1 MPLPLNPSPPQSQ
14 FPKSNRPPVFHD
26 LVVGRPGPA
35 ARILVRIA
43 LVAAATCCAW
53 AQPSPPARGG
63 AGGATVAGRV
73 LNATSGNYLNNAR
86 VTVQGTAIEVFTD
99 ENGNY
104 IANVPVGEVRL
115 TVSFTGFPPQ
125 SAVVSAAAGGVVR
138 RDFELSL
145 VDLRSESEKGVVKL
159 AAFTV
164 QERQVTGQAVALH
177 EQRTAPNI
185 KNVVAIDV
193 DTGEGN
199 VGEFLKYIPGIV
211 MEQSPQTPQFANIR
225 GMPASGT
232 LVTTNGMEIAA
243 NGIVGRAT
251 DLGLSATGNIDRIE
265 VTKVPTPDMPANAVG
280 GGINMITKSGFSR
293 KTPLL
298 SYNVYGTLST
308 LDGFRGPAPIA
319 GKSDGPDDRSN
330 VRRLNPSFNL
340 SYLYPIN
347 RSLAIALS
355 ASKSNRYNDWQFPN
369 PTWDKVALKLT
380 TDALNA
386 LNIGEAKELGAITV
400 DWKIADRHTLSF
412 GASKSDQKIFVRQ
425 NRLIATFGAGSTG
438 GPTFAQGAATAVGNV
453 ANTPTGNNQ
462 YKDLNLITLTYR
474 FSGAVWRV
482 DSNLSRSVAGTKFN
496 DIEDRFFQNVTT
508 RISNVAIRDEGMDQV
523 VHARRVGTWTATDR
537 VGAAVNIHDS
547 SGFSVVSTASAP
559 QDISDEVRR
568 GAVNVSRDFDSRI
581 PLTVKVGGV
590 VNQRLNNTVAG
601 SKSWTFAP
609 PGGAAA
615 LLVRNYDIIAD
626 RFSAQSHFV
635 DANNRDVNANWISMA
650 KTYELYAAHP
660 TWFVLNEPA
669 AHMSEV
675 NLTKTIEETIT
686 AGYFRVDAKMFN
698 NRLWLVAGARY
709 ERTMDEGFGP
719 LNDIRNT
726 YVRTASGDLVRD
738 SAGRLI
744 PITTDA
750 MARARLQYKLK
761 GAYMKR
767 SYGDFY
773 PSFNSSFSLTP
784 NIVARAAYARTIGR
798 PNFPEI
804 IPGMTVTDPDSATT
818 NKIITVINSALKPWT
833 ANNYDLSLEIY
844 EVKGAVVSASYFRK
858 DLKDFFGSTRVPA
871 TIEELTAF
879 GFSDDYLDYDIV
891 TKRNVGA
898 ATLSGVELSYRQSLD
913 ALQSWAKGLQVFGNV
928 TLMNLGGPNAADF
941 AGFSPRTIQWGVS
954 YTRPKF
960 SARMNVN
967 QNKWRRNSAT
977 GTSAT
982 IRPNS
987 YNYFAP
993 QVKVD
998 ATVSYMFTRRYAL
1011 YFDARNISGT
1021 PQRRGSWSPDTPAYA
1036 RIDVLQYPAAAFT
1049 LGIKGDF

>member
-1 MPLPLNPSPPQSQ
+1 MNPLDLLRVSRRAVACAALFAAVAGVASGQPASPP
-14 FPKSNRPPVFHD
+14 PPPH
-26 LVVGRPGPA
+26 PA
-35 ARILVRIA
+35 AA
-43 LVAAATCCAW
+43 
-53 AQPSPPARGG
+53 G
-63 AGGATVAGRV
+63 AIVTGRV

-86 VTVQGTAIEVFTD
+86 VSVQGTAIEGFTD
-99 ENGNY
+99 ENGEFR
-104 IANVPVGEVRL
+104 IANVPAGEVRL
-115 TVSFTGFPPQ
+115 AVSFTGFPQ
-125 SAVVSAAAGGVVR
+125 QTAVVNVAPGGVAR

-145 VDLRSESEKGVVKL
+145 DDLRPPADKGIVKL
-159 AAFTV
+159 DAFTV
-164 QERQVTGQAVALH
+164 QERQLTGQAVALH
-177 EQRTAPNI
+177 EQRAAPNI

-251 DLGLSATGNIDRIE
+251 DLGLSATGNLDRIE

-308 LDGFRGPAPIA
+308 LDGFQGPGPIW
-319 GKSDGPDDRSN
+319 GKSNGPDDRSN

-369 PTWDKVALKLT
+369 TVWDKVNLKLT
-380 TDALNA
+380 SDALNA

-400 DWKIADRHTLSF
+400 DWKIGERHTLSL
-412 GASKSDQKIFVRQ
+412 GASKSNQEIFVRQ
-425 NRLIATFGAGSTG
+425 NRLIATFGTGATG
-438 GPTFAQGAATAVGNV
+438 GPTFAQGAPTAVGNV

-462 YKDLNLITLTYR
+462 YKDLNLVTLTYR
-474 FSGAVWRV
+474 FNGALWRI
-482 DSNLSRSVAGTKFN
+482 DSNLSRSVAGTKFT
-496 DIEDRFFQNVTT
+496 DTEDRFFNNVTT
-508 RISNVAIRDEGMDQV
+508 RISNVALRDEGIDQV
-523 VHARRVGTWTATDR
+523 VHARRVGAWTAIDR
-537 VGAAVNIHDS
+537 TGAPVNIYDN
-547 SGFSVVSTASAP
+547 SGFNLISASSAP
-559 QDISDEVRR
+559 QDITDEVRR
-568 GAVNVSRDFDSRI
+568 GAVNVSREFDLRI
-581 PLTVKVGGV
+581 PFTLKIGGV
-590 VNQRLNNTVAG
+590 VNQRLNDTLAG

-615 LLVRNYDIIAD
+615 LLVRNYDVVAE
-626 RFSAQSHFV
+626 RFSAPSHFI
-635 DANNRDVNANWISMA
+635 DATNHDVKVNWISMA

-669 AHMSEV
+669 AYQSRV
-675 NLTKTIEETIT
+675 NLTKTIDETIT
-686 AGYFRVDAKMFN
+686 AGYFRADAKLFN
-698 NRLWLVAGARY
+698 NRLWLVAGVRY
-709 ERTMDEGFGP
+709 ERTTDEGWGP

-738 SAGRLI
+738 SAGRLV

-750 MARARLQYKLK
+750 MARTLLQYQLK
-761 GAYMKR
+761 GAYLKR

-773 PSFNSSFSLTP
+773 PSLNSSFSLTP
-784 NIVARAAYARTIGR
+784 NLVARAAYARTIGR

-804 IPGMTVTDPDSATT
+804 IPGMTVTDPDAPTT
-818 NKIITVINSALKPWT
+818 NKVITVVNSALRPWT
-833 ANNYDLSLEIY
+833 ANNYDLTLEMY
-844 EVKGAVVSASYFRK
+844 ELKGAVASASYFRK

-871 TIEELTAF
+871 TVAALSEF

-898 ATLSGVELSYRQSLD
+898 ATLSGVELSYRQSLG
-913 ALQSWAKGLQVFGNV
+913 ALAAWGKGIQAFANV
-928 TLMNLGGPNAADF
+928 TLMDLSGPNAADF

-960 SARMNVN
+960 SARVNVN
-967 QNKWRRNSAT
+967 QNKWRRNSPTAA
-977 GTSAT
+977 SAT

-998 ATVSYMFTRRYAL
+998 ATVSYMFSRHYAV
-1011 YFDARNISGT
+1011 YFDARNLSGT
-1021 PQRRGSWSPDTPAYA
+1021 PQRRGNWSPDTPGYA
-1036 RIDVLQYPAAAFT
+1036 RVDILQYPAAAFT

>member
-1 MPLPLNPSPPQSQ
+1 
-14 FPKSNRPPVFHD
+14 
-26 LVVGRPGPA
+26 
-35 ARILVRIA
+35 
-43 LVAAATCCAW
+43 
-53 AQPSPPARGG
+53 
-63 AGGATVAGRV
+63 
-73 LNATSGNYLNNAR
+73 
-86 VTVQGTAIEVFTD
+86 
-99 ENGNY
+99 
-104 IANVPVGEVRL
+104 
-115 TVSFTGFPPQ
+115 
-125 SAVVSAAAGGVVR
+125 
-138 RDFELSL
+138 
-145 VDLRSESEKGVVKL
+145 
-159 AAFTV
+159 
-164 QERQVTGQAVALH
+164 
-177 EQRTAPNI
+177 
-185 KNVVAIDV
+185 
-193 DTGEGN
+193 
-199 VGEFLKYIPGIV
+199 
-211 MEQSPQTPQFANIR
+211 
-225 GMPASGT
+225 
-232 LVTTNGMEIAA
+232 
-243 NGIVGRAT
+243 
-251 DLGLSATGNIDRIE
+251 
-265 VTKVPTPDMPANAVG
+265 
-280 GGINMITKSGFSR
+280 
-293 KTPLL
+293 
-298 SYNVYGTLST
+298 
-308 LDGFRGPAPIA
+308 
-319 GKSDGPDDRSN
+319 
-330 VRRLNPSFNL
+330 
-340 SYLYPIN
+340 
-347 RSLAIALS
+347 
-355 ASKSNRYNDWQFPN
+355 
-369 PTWDKVALKLT
+369 
-380 TDALNA
+380 
-386 LNIGEAKELGAITV
+386 
-400 DWKIADRHTLSF
+400 
-412 GASKSDQKIFVRQ
+412 
-425 NRLIATFGAGSTG
+425 
-438 GPTFAQGAATAVGNV
+438 
-453 ANTPTGNNQ
+453 
-462 YKDLNLITLTYR
+462 
-474 FSGAVWRV
+474 
-482 DSNLSRSVAGTKFN
+482 
-496 DIEDRFFQNVTT
+496 
-508 RISNVAIRDEGMDQV
+508 
-523 VHARRVGTWTATDR
+523 
-537 VGAAVNIHDS
+537 
-547 SGFSVVSTASAP
+547 
-559 QDISDEVRR
+559 
-568 GAVNVSRDFDSRI
+568 
-581 PLTVKVGGV
+581 
-590 VNQRLNNTVAG
+590 
-601 SKSWTFAP
+601 
-609 PGGAAA
+609 
-615 LLVRNYDIIAD
+615 
-626 RFSAQSHFV
+626 
-635 DANNRDVNANWISMA
+635 MA

-669 AHMSEV
+669 AYMSEV

-686 AGYFRVDAKMFN
+686 AGYLRVDAKMFN

-844 EVKGAVVSASYFRK
+844 EVKGAVMSASYFRK

-967 QNKWRRNSAT
+967 QNKWRRNSPTA
-977 GTSAT
+977 TSAT